1 MNWHYKVLGTHTH
14 VRVFVNGANCGKL
27 VFRNE
32 EFIQLYQNYECL
44 CNDAGGSGFVEFIED
59 GETQPPTGC
68 EATDVSAEP
77 EITLAL
83 CESRHL
89 VLRPGIRYRFEVVDD
104 CKECKEIYEEGKLP

>member
-14 VRVFVNGANCGKL
+14 VRVFMNGAACGKL

-32 EFIQLYQNYECL
+32 EFLKIYETYRPDNWCPL
-44 CNDAGGSGFVEFIED
+44 INFIED
-59 GETQPPTGC
+59 EETQPPTGC

-89 VLRPGIRYRFEVVDD
+89 VLRPGIRYRFEVVGD
-104 CKECKEIYEEGKLP
+104 CKECREIYEEGKLP